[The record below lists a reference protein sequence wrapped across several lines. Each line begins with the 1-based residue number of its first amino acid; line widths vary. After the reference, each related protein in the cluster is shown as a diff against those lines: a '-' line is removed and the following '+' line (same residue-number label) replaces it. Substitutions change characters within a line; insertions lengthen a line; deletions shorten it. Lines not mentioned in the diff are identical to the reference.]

1 MKVVSGIDVGKKSL
15 DVSVSK
21 GPVRSFDNTAE
32 GIAAL
37 LQWVES
43 SVRDRG
49 GV

>member
-15 DVSVSK
+15 EVSVSN

-43 SVRDRG
+43 SGATKV
-49 GV
+49 V

>member
-15 DVSVSK
+15 EVSVSN

-32 GIAAL
+32 GHRGAVAMGRE
-37 LQWVES
+37 QW
-43 SVRDRG
+43 RDRS